1 MQGIDPAKLR
11 TIVKIKSERG
21 ARVGRYIIAS
31 TTAKYQV
38 PSGAHFVKCPVT
50 VTKKAEFWCFLL
62 FAPILKLHK

>member
-1 MQGIDPAKLR
+1 MAQGIDAAKLR

-38 PSGAHFVKCPVT
+38 PATLRT
-50 VTKKAEFWCFLL
+50 VRGKAELKNMLRLVLTPRRLL
-62 FAPILKLHK
+62 QCS